1 MPATENIAETL
12 QKVALGL
19 CRLKGIGE
27 GLAPVDGKVK
37 IQFDEWDWEVGV
49 GLYGFYKQAVLNDD
63 KAAIDALVDWYD
75 WQIGRGL
82 PPRQINSTAP
92 MLPLV
97 MLLGHVDRPAFRD
110 LVADWAEWL
119 VKSLPKTEDGGFQHV
134 VKERL
139 NEGELW
145 DDTLFMAG
153 LFLARAGKVFG
164 RKDWIEEATY
174 QFLVHA
180 RYLADPVSGLWYHG
194 WTFNGRHNFA
204 KAFWGRG
211 NAWITVAIPE
221 LFELIDEVPEPAARL
236 LKRIYVAQVDT
247 LAALQRPDGMW
258 TTLLVDPAS
267 PIETS
272 ATAGFAYGMLRGLD
286 LGLIGEEMRVV
297 ADRAIAAVLERI
309 DAAGIVAEVSD
320 GTAMGH
326 DLEHY
331 IRIGNVAA
339 PYGQALVMLLLVE
352 ILKGADTVSSKE
364 AAPSPAE

>member
-1 MPATENIAETL
+1 MLAVDQISDTL
-12 QKVALGL
+12 GKVADGL

-27 GLAPVDGKVK
+27 TVAGGGAR
-37 IQFDEWDWEVGV
+37 IQFEEWDWEVGV
-49 GLYGFYKQAVLNDD
+49 GLYGFYKQAVLTGNA
-63 KAAIDALVDWYD
+63 AAIDALVDWYD

-97 MLLGHVDRPAFRD
+97 MLIDHVDRPAFRA
-110 LVADWAEWL
+110 LVADWADWL
-119 VKSLPKTEDGGFQHV
+119 VQSLPKTEDGGFQHV

-139 NEGELW
+139 NDGELW

-153 LFLARAGKVFG
+153 LFLARAGRALG
-164 RKDWIEEATY
+164 RRDWIEEATY
-174 QFLVHA
+174 QFLVHS
-180 RYLADPVSGLWYHG
+180 RYLSDPATGLWYHG

-221 LFELIDEVPEPAARL
+221 LLELVPDVPEPARRY
-236 LKRIYVAQVDT
+236 LKRVYSAQVAS

-258 TTLLVDPAS
+258 TTLLVDPTS
-267 PIETS
+267 PVEAS
-272 ATAGFAYGMLRGLD
+272 ATAGFAYGILRGID
-286 LGLIGEEMRVV
+286 GGLIPADYRDT
-297 ADRAIAAVLERI
+297 ADRAIAAVLQRI
-309 DAAGIVAEVSD
+309 GADGIVLEVSD

-326 DLEHY
+326 SLEFY
-331 IRIGNVAA
+331 KAIGNVAA

-352 ILKGADTVSSKE
+352 LLRAGDAVRRR
-364 AAPSPAE
+364 

>member
-12 QKVALGL
+12 QMVALGL

-27 GLAPVDGKVK
+27 GLVPVDGKVK

-110 LVADWAEWL
+110 LVADWADWL

-174 QFLVHA
+174 QFIIHA

-204 KAFWGRG
+204 RAFWGRG

-236 LKRIYVAQVDT
+236 LKRIYVAQVDA

-258 TTLLVDPAS
+258 TTLLLDPAS

-272 ATAGFAYGMLRGLD
+272 ATAGFAYGMLRGLE
-286 LGLIGEEMRVV
+286 LGLIGEETRSV
-297 ADRAIAAVLERI
+297 ADRAIAAVLDRV
-309 DAAGIVAEVSD
+309 DTAGIVREVSD

-331 IRIGNVAA
+331 LRIGNVAA

-352 ILKGADTVSSKE
+352 ILKGADAVTRRQV
-364 AAPSPAE
+364 APSPAE

>member
-1 MPATENIAETL
+1 MLASEKITETL
-12 QKVALGL
+12 QRVALGL

-49 GLYGFYKQAVLNDD
+49 GLYGFYKQAVLNADR
-63 KAAIDALVDWYD
+63 AAIDALVDWFD

-97 MLLGHVDRPAFRD
+97 MLLGYVDRPAFRN
-110 LVADWAEWL
+110 LVEDWADWL

-139 NEGELW
+139 NDGELW
-145 DDTLFMAG
+145 DDTLFMAC
-153 LFLARAGKVFG
+153 LFLARAGQEFG
-164 RKDWIEEATY
+164 RKDWIDEAVY
-174 QFLVHA
+174 QFLIHA

-204 KAFWGRG
+204 RAFWGRG

-221 LFELIDEVPEPAARL
+221 LFELVDQVPEPAARY
-236 LKRIYVAQVDT
+236 LKRVYVAQVEA
-247 LAALQRPDGMW
+247 LAGLQRPDGMW
-258 TTLLVDPAS
+258 TTLLDRTS
-267 PIETS
+267 QIETS
-272 ATAGFAYGMLRGLD
+272 ATAGFAYGMLRGID
-286 LGLIGEEMRVV
+286 LGLIGEDLQP
-297 ADRAIAAVLERI
+297 ACDRAIAAVLHRI
-309 DAAGIVAEVSD
+309 DTTGIVLEVSD

-331 IRIGNVAA
+331 LRIGNVAA

-352 ILKGADTVSSKE
+352 ILKGKGAVRQKV
-364 AAPSPAE
+364 AVPSPAE